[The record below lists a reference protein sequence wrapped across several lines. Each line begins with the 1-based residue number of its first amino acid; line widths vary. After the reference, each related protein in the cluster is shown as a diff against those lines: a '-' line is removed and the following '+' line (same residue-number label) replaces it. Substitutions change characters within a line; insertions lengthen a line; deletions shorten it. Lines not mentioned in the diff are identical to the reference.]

1 MEQKLVDFL
10 EKLEEESFNT
20 YYQSDIGKGKIKAL
34 FTPSPEPLTQTHKWE
49 YKKTRARLYELSE
62 MLTPDQA
69 DRVNVQFENPG
80 LKSYFPAAT
89 TQTMRG
95 GIQLL
100 KPGQIAPT
108 HKHSANAFRFI
119 LESDSSETFTIVD
132 GTKIPMM
139 KGDLILTP
147 NWTWHDHRNTGK
159 NDTIWFDGLDL
170 IFSYWIGAIFYSSMG
185 GKNQEIERDVTANE
199 ALHGRGLNA
208 PNLKGTNS
216 RLLYY
221 RFEHVKKAMESMASE
236 RVDKN
241 AFHLDYIDPKT
252 GREPIPT
259 MNLGMRYI
267 RPEEKGPTIR
277 RTENLIAICFDGSG
291 EIVFPNEGKKISIE
305 PYDVVTIGSWKEY
318 YFNNIGDKPMYVF
331 TFSDAPIFKN
341 AGQFRELISDIN

>member
-1 MEQKLVDFL
+1 MEQKLLNFL
-10 EKLEEESFNT
+10 ERLENEGFNT
-20 YYQSDIGKGKIKAL
+20 YYQSDIGKGKVKAL
-34 FTPSPEPLTQTHKWE
+34 FTPTPEPLTRTHKWE
-49 YKKTRARLYELSE
+49 YRKAREMLYELSE
-62 MLTPDQA
+62 MLSPEEA

-80 LKSYFPAAT
+80 LKDYFPAAT

-108 HKHSANAFRFI
+108 HKHSPNAFRFV
-119 LESDSSETFTIVD
+119 LESASDQTFTIVD

-147 NWTWHDHRNTGK
+147 NWTWHDHRNTGTS
-159 NDTIWFDGLDL
+159 DTIWFDGLDL
-170 IFSYWIGAIFYSSMG
+170 IFSYWIGAIFYSTMG
-185 GKNQEIERDVTANE
+185 GKNQQIERDVAANE
-199 ALHGRGLNA
+199 ALHGRSLNSQ
-208 PNLKGTNS
+208 NNKTTNA

-221 RFEHVKKAMESMASE
+221 RFDDVRKAMEVLVSE
-236 RVDKN
+236 NKQKD

-252 GREPIPT
+252 GKDPIPT

-267 RPEEKGPTIR
+267 KPGKSGPVMR
-277 RTENLIAICFDGSG
+277 KTENLILICFNGSG
-291 EIVFPNEGKKISIE
+291 EVVFPEEDKKLTIE

-318 YFNNIGDKPMYVF
+318 YFNNTGEKPLYIF

-341 AGQFRELISDIN
+341 AGQYREQIS